1 VLSHVVDFQP
11 LGRAHRGAPSP
22 LLSSSHVGSSSLA
35 LQKYSKLRPHKILGG
50 YRVADIRVPQKYYFG
65 NIPAKNIGPGIFEY
79 SGYWLLVG
87 SEGLADNLPCV

>member
-1 VLSHVVDFQP
+1 LDISAGVKTVANIGH
-11 LGRAHRGAPSP
+11 
-22 LLSSSHVGSSSLA
+22 
-35 LQKYSKLRPHKILGG
+35 
-50 YRVADIRVPQKYYFG
+50 RVADIQVPQKYYFG